1 MADSQCGDIFC
12 KGCDMEVRRRN
23 QFLEAEVRDLE
34 ARLTRKTDLQSML
47 DQARVDLHEARQK
60 LDRQDELLYLY
71 RTAQTAKKAMDV
83 AELTLEQ
90 NRASKRARGEM

>member
-1 MADSQCGDIFC
+1 MADNQCGDIFC
-12 KGCDMEVRRRN
+12 KGCDVEVRRRN

-47 DQARVDLHEARQK
+47 DQARVDLHEARKK